1 MRYGFYLPTRGPLA
15 EPSAIEVLA
24 RRGEALGFHSVVV
37 ADHIVIPVTSDSTYP
52 YTLDGKHPSEG
63 DALEQLSLI
72 AFVAGVTRTM
82 RLITSVMILP
92 HRNPVVTAKTLATID
107 VLSRGRLTVGVGVGW
122 LREEFEA
129 LGAPQFERRG
139 AVSDEYIRIFKTLW
153 TEAPAKFEGRFYRFK
168 DVWCL
173 PRPVQQP
180 HPPVWIGGHS
190 SAALRRAARL
200 GDGWHPVGANPAA
213 PLRPAE
219 LGAKLAELRDYC
231 EQAGRDPASLTISF
245 KAPLY
250 DTTLTGDSLDAD
262 GRERRPLSGTTEQI
276 VDDIHAYGALG
287 VAELIFDFLGR
298 TLGESLDRME
308 HFATIIRPKAGSSA

>member
-15 EPSAIEVLA
+15 EPSAIEALA

-72 AFVAGVTRTM
+72 AFVAGITRTM
-82 RLITSVMILP
+82 RLITSVLILP

-129 LGAPQFERRG
+129 LAAPEYERRG

-153 TEAPAKFEGRFYRFK
+153 S
-168 DVWCL
+168 DVWCQPL
-173 PRPVQQP
+173 PAQQP
-180 HPPVWIGGHS
+180 HPPIWIGGHS

-213 PLRPAE
+213 PLRPAD
-219 LGAKLAELRDYC
+219 LGAKLTKLRGYC
-231 EQAGRDPASLTISF
+231 EQLGRDPASLTISF

-250 DTTLTGDSLDAD
+250 DTTLTGDSLDAE
-262 GRERRPLSGTTEQI
+262 GRERRPLSGTTDQI
-276 VDDIHAYGALG
+276 IEDIHAYGSLG
-287 VAELIFDFLGR
+287 VSELIFDFRGR

-308 HFATIIRPKAGSSA
+308 HFATVIRPKADSPQ